1 MSRRK
6 DDRGG
11 RLATVTVN
19 KTYTTAK
26 WGQEMKAIKERLL
39 DMSLGDDR
47 RDIAWFGDP
56 RFAAVWGGI
65 VLRAA
70 DGAILGASGGKR

>member
-1 MSRRK
+1 
-6 DDRGG
+6 
-11 RLATVTVN
+11 
-19 KTYTTAK
+19 
-26 WGQEMKAIKERLL
+26 
-39 DMSLGDDR
+39 MSLGDDR